1 MNRRVTIV
9 AVTAGLLASIPTAAW
24 ADQKPGD
31 SVVSYKKL
39 ASFFSRGNN
48 GNGWG
53 WGRGDHDD
61 DRPGRGDHGN
71 GHGNGHDHDGDN
83 GHHWGGDKSR
93 GC

>member
-39 ASFFSRGNN
+39 ADFFSRGDN
-48 GNGWG
+48 GHGWG
-53 WGRGDHDD
+53 WGRDD
-61 DRPGRGDHGN
+61 DNRPGRGDHGN
-71 GHGNGHDHDGDN
+71 GHGHDNDHGHGGDN